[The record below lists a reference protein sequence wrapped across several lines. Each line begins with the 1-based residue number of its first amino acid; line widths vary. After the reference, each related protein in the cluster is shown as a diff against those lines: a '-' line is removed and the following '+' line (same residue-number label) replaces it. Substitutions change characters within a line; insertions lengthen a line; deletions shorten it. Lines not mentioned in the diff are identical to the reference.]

1 MFGYMVMH
9 HHILYYT
16 CYCEEGDELDIKKRA
31 AVMFVKKSPAS
42 VACVLRYPPNR
53 FCCVLV

>member
-1 MFGYMVMH
+1 MH

-16 CYCEEGDELDIKKRA
+16 CYCEEGDELDIKKNQRA
-31 AVMFVKKSPAS
+31 ALMFVKKSPAS
-42 VACVLRYPPNR
+42 VSCVLQYPPNR